1 MSPKN
6 FIGKP
11 PGSPAPERARVL
23 SELATP
29 DPEEHKLVADAAE
42 RVTLSARGPITAP
55 RPA

>member
-23 SELATP
+23 NELATP